1 MPIVRI
7 DMIEGRTLEQ
17 KRKIVQEIT
26 DTLVRVAKAEDVRIV
41 IVDHPKENLASGGEL
56 LSDKKLYYFRTP
68 DRPHHRS
75 GPEGP
80 SSDLRSLPP
89 R

>member
-17 KRKIVQEIT
+17 KRKIVPEMT

-41 IVDHPKENLASGGEL
+41 IVDHPKEN
-56 LSDKKLYYFRTP
+56 
-68 DRPHHRS
+68 RPRAV
-75 GPEGP
+75 
-80 SSDLRSLPP
+80 SS
-89 R
+89 

>member
-17 KRKIVQEIT
+17 KRKIVQEMT

-56 LSDKKLYYFRTP
+56 LSDKKP
-68 DRPHHRS
+68 
-75 GPEGP
+75 
-80 SSDLRSLPP
+80 
-89 R
+89 